1 MNKFEKVPFD
11 QFVKDFFNTQSFTP
25 DEVSEDTLLEI
36 YNNIKLPQRATKISA
51 GYDFYSPFDL
61 ALDNEYLTIPTG
73 IRWVCD
79 NPNYVLLLL
88 PRSGLGFK
96 YGMQLRNTVGVID
109 ADYAN
114 AANYGH
120 IMAKIATVEDCT
132 VENGQGFMQG
142 IIIPFA
148 AVDDEAAITRER
160 TGGFGSTTEA

>member
-36 YNNIKLPQRATKISA
+36 YNNIKLPQRATKVSA

-88 PRSGLGFK
+88 PRS
-96 YGMQLRNTVGVID
+96 
-109 ADYAN
+109 
-114 AANYGH
+114 
-120 IMAKIATVEDCT
+120 
-132 VENGQGFMQG
+132 
-142 IIIPFA
+142 II
-148 AVDDEAAITRER
+148 
-160 TGGFGSTTEA
+160 